1 MVRAE
6 PRCGDNG
13 DARVVT
19 ESFLRPL
26 DSSPLKRARQ
36 IETETETDR
45 ERERERYRAG
55 QTERQRLRRTD
66 METDS
71 GGSTLGRGQGR
82 INQWAHWA
90 LAQGSPIFLCFLR
103 NPQLAVVKYIFKN

>member
-6 PRCGDNG
+6 PRHGDNG

-26 DSSPLKRARQ
+26 DSAPLKRARQ

-45 ERERERYRAG
+45 ERERDTEQDRQRDSDCDG
-55 QTERQRLRRTD
+55 QTWRQTAVGPRWAA
-66 METDS
+66 
-71 GGSTLGRGQGR
+71 GR
-82 INQWAHWA
+82 
-90 LAQGSPIFLCFLR
+90 
-103 NPQLAVVKYIFKN
+103 AVLTNGHTGHLPRAPGFFVLFEKPPTGCGEIHF

>member
-26 DSSPLKRARQ
+26 DSAALKRARQ
-36 IETETETDR
+36 IETETETDRER

-71 GGSTLGRGQGR
+71 GGFTLGRGQGR

-90 LAQGSPIFLCFLR
+90 LAQGSRIFCAF
-103 NPQLAVVKYIFKN
+103 